1 MRGHRAVD
9 VGFVGNTL
17 EDTLNGAGRHANGV
31 MDSKVSVNQWAYPV
45 GKGNDTALGLRAVDT
60 TLAVDHQ
67 PVVLPVDVFAC
78 KSSQLGYS
86 QAGVEECPDNKAL
99 LVRLTC

>member
-1 MRGHRAVD
+1 MPFKFPIR
-9 VGFVGNTL
+9 
-17 EDTLNGAGRHANGV
+17 
-31 MDSKVSVNQWAYPV
+31 
-45 GKGNDTALGLRAVDT
+45 NDLALGLCTVDT

-86 QAGVEECPDNKAL
+86 QAGVEQCPDSEAL
-99 LVRLTC
+99 LVGLTC